1 MAINPSPAALSMG
14 TLVNERFRVKKLLGY
29 GGYGNVYLVEDE
41 LVFPG
46 NQFAL
51 KESLSSTISEQRQ
64 FTREAKWLMSLEHP
78 NLPRVAEQFEWN
90 GRPYFVMAYVAG
102 ENLEDRVDRMGPLP
116 EDQVLAW
123 MLPICDAVA
132 YLHEQ
137 KKPIIH
143 RDIKPGN
150 IIVSKDG
157 RPWLVDFGIAKQV
170 HAGSRKTTRAAR
182 AVSGGYSPLEQ
193 YTRGGTDVRSDIYA
207 LGATFYHLLTGI
219 CPPEAPDIASGVARL
234 PNVRQVHSRVS
245 RQAELVVMRA
255 MSQKPEDRYQSVRAL
270 MTDLPGGRTFRIT
283 ANGTVAQP
291 VAAAASSKRNSK
303 GAKGAKGAAAPAQ
316 PVPAAS
322 QATAVGVPA
331 PVAPA
336 PPPFLPAQAPA
347 ATFIGPPQASV
358 LQYGAPPAW
367 AAQQPAVAAATPPA
381 AQPMLPAA
389 KDAQG
394 AKPQPPPAVPP
405 DASQQ
410 APGRHRRVVLPGL
423 VALVSGLAV
432 LATMILTVLYL
443 EGNQQQAPVFVLA
456 YGDVVAKQ
464 DVGLDVLLTL
474 IPVAALR
481 LVVLPIANWLKRLGR
496 GWTYLLVLLVSLAG
510 LVPVVVWIASG
521 QADAVDSLFGRG
533 FFVPSLFFLVTWVIS
548 LVWFVRRR

>member
-1 MAINPSPAALSMG
+1 MAINHTPAALSLG
-14 TLVNERFRVKKLLGY
+14 TLVNGRFRVKKLLGY

-51 KESLSSTISEQRQ
+51 KESLSSTISERRQ
-64 FTREAKWLMSLEHP
+64 FTREAKWLMTLEHP

-102 ENLEDRVDRMGPLP
+102 ENLEDRVDRLGPLP
-116 EDQVLAW
+116 EDQVLTW

-137 KKPIIH
+137 KRPIIH

-170 HAGSRKTTRAAR
+170 HSGSRKTTRAAR

-234 PNVRQVHSRVS
+234 PDARQVHSKIS
-245 RQAELVVMRA
+245 RQTEQVVMRA

-270 MTDLPGGRTFRIT
+270 MADLPGGRTFRIT

-291 VAAAASSKRNSK
+291 VAATSNSKRS
-303 GAKGAKGAAAPAQ
+303 AKGAKGAAAPAQ
-316 PVPAAS
+316 PASAAS
-322 QATAVGVPA
+322 QATALG
-331 PVAPA
+331 APA
-336 PPPFLPAQAPA
+336 PLAPPPPYIPAQMPA
-347 ATFIGPPQASV
+347 ASPPPSATFIGPPPASS
-358 LQYGAPPAW
+358 LQYGQPAW
-367 AAQQPAVAAATPPA
+367 VAQQPAVAAPPQPAPRA
-381 AQPMLPAA
+381 AADTQEFML
-389 KDAQG
+389 G
-394 AKPQPPPAVPP
+394 PQPPVRL
-405 DASQQ
+405 DASKQ
-410 APGRHRRVVLPGL
+410 APARHRRVVLPGI
-423 VALVSGLAV
+423 VALVSGLVV
-432 LATMILTVLYL
+432 LATMILTALYL
-443 EGNQQQAPVFVLA
+443 NGDQQRAPVLVLA

-464 DVGLDVLLTL
+464 DLRLDVLLTL
-474 IPVAALR
+474 IPVAAL
-481 LVVLPIANWLKRLGR
+481 LLIVLPIVNWLKRLGR
-496 GWTYLLVLLVSLAG
+496 GWTYLLLLLVSLVG
-510 LVPVVVWIASG
+510 LAPVVVWIASG
-521 QADAVDSLFGRG
+521 QADAFDSVFGRG
-533 FFVPSLFFLVTWVIS
+533 LFVPVLFFLVTWATS

>member
-64 FTREAKWLMSLEHP
+64 FTREAKWLMGLEHP
-78 NLPRVAEQFEWN
+78 NLPRVAEQFDWN

-102 ENLEDRVDRMGPLP
+102 ENLEDRVDNRGPLP
-116 EDQVLAW
+116 EDQVMGW

-143 RDIKPGN
+143 RDVKPGN
-150 IIVSKDG
+150 IIVNKEG

-234 PNVRQVHSRVS
+234 PNVRQVHGLVS
-245 RQAELVVMRA
+245 RQTELVVMRA
-255 MSQKPEDRYQSVRAL
+255 MSQKPEERYQSVRDL
-270 MTDLPGGRTFRIT
+270 MADLPGGRTFRIT
-283 ANGTVAQP
+283 TNGMVAQP
-291 VAAAASSKRNSK
+291 VAVAAKSKRNSK
-303 GAKGAKGAAAPAQ
+303 GAKGAAAQ
-316 PVPAAS
+316 PVAA
-322 QATAVGVPA
+322 AARAAAFG
-331 PVAPA
+331 APA
-336 PPPFLPAQAPA
+336 PAVPQPPFIPAQMPA
-347 ATFIGPPQASV
+347 AQQPPATFIGVP
-358 LQYGAPPAW
+358 PPAW
-367 AAQQPAVAAATPPA
+367 AAQQSGIMAASPPA
-381 AQPMLPAA
+381 AQPRPLPANET
-389 KDAQG
+389 QEFML
-394 AKPQPPPAVPP
+394 QPPPVP
-405 DASQQ
+405 ASAARQ
-410 APGRHRRVVLPGL
+410 APARQRRVVLPGI

-432 LATMILTVLYL
+432 LATLILTVLYL
-443 EGNQQQAPVFVLA
+443 EGDQKYALVVVLA

-464 DVGLDVLLTL
+464 DLGLDVLLTL
-474 IPVAALR
+474 MPIAALL
-481 LVVLPIANWLKRLGR
+481 LVVLPLANWLKRLGR
-496 GWTYLLVLLVSLAG
+496 GWTYLLLLLASLAG
-510 LVPVVVWIASG
+510 LAPVVVWIASG
-521 QADAVDSLFGRG
+521 QADALDSLFGRG
-533 FFVPSLFFLVTWVIS
+533 FFAPSLCFLVTWATA
-548 LVWFVRRR
+548 LVWWARHR